1 MACHQCNGVLP
12 AQPFG
17 WNGHTFC
24 STRCCHDAGDRTAC
38 RSGCGCTAYAR
49 KRRALRRHRV
59 QMRVMNNLI
68 LEEGLGEE
76 LDFLLDEQDAPN
88 YWLGRHPELDEDSD
102 QPDPERLLLDEDKAR
117 AQMLQ
122 AVQGA
127 LECQAIRRD
136 LERARMEL
144 EDERSRRREEND
156 KR

>member
-1 MACHQCNGVLP
+1 
-12 AQPFG
+12 
-17 WNGHTFC
+17 
-24 STRCCHDAGDRTAC
+24 
-38 RSGCGCTAYAR
+38 
-49 KRRALRRHRV
+49 
-59 QMRVMNNLI
+59 MRIMNNLI

-76 LDFLLDEQDAPN
+76 LDIMLDELDAPN
-88 YWLGRHPELDEDSD
+88 FWLGRHPELDEDSD
-102 QPDPERLLLDEDKAR
+102 QPDPERLLIDEDKAR

-144 EDERSRRREEND
+144 EDERSRRREEGD